1 MTASVINA
9 TVNGINATG
18 GNTAELELQVG
29 GTTAITINSA
39 GYWVLDNALPAA
51 SGGTGI
57 NSAGTA
63 GNVLTSNGTAW
74 VSQAAPS
81 TGGNASYDTLTAA
94 TGFFDLP
101 SGTTAQ
107 RPVSPAVGMI
117 RYNTTNIEYEV
128 YSGSAWVALTT
139 QTSGLYAVQYLVIAG
154 GGGGGDTHGGGGG
167 AGGYL
172 TGTSTLST
180 GASYSIVIGAGGA
193 SAASSSVPGSN
204 GVSST
209 FNSLAAIGGG
219 GGGSYPNVN
228 PTSGGSGGGLSIS
241 PGTVGSG
248 TSGQGNAGSAG
259 SNYVS
264 GPGPWSGGGGG
275 GAGAVGG
282 GVIVGGTGGNGGAGL
297 ASSIT
302 GTSVTRAGGGG
313 ANGQSTG
320 GTGGAGG
327 GGNGGSNTT
336 PGTAATVNT
345 GSGGGGS
352 GSPGGGPG
360 GAGGSGIVIISY
372 AGAQRGTGG
381 TVTTS
386 GGNTIH
392 TFTSSGTYTA

>member
-1 MTASVINA
+1 MGRARTLADLGSTGASVTPA
-9 TVNGINATG
+9 GVSDQT
-18 GNTAELELQVG
+18 
-29 GTTAITINSA
+29 NS
-39 GYWVLDNALPAA
+39 
-51 SGGTGI
+51 
-57 NSAGTA
+57 
-63 GNVLTSNGTAW
+63 
-74 VSQAAPS
+74 S
-81 TGGNASYDTLTAA
+81 TGY
-94 TGFFDLP
+94 FDLP
-101 SGTTAQ
+101 AGTTAQ
-107 RPVSPAVGMI
+107 RPGSPATGMI

-128 YSGSAWVALTT
+128 YNGSTWVALTT
-139 QTSGLYAVQYLVIAG
+139 QTAGVYAVQYLVIAG
-154 GGGGGDTHGGGGG
+154 GGGGGGDYGGGGG

-172 TGTSTLST
+172 TGTSNLTV

-193 SAASSSVPGSN
+193 AATAGLVPGTN
-204 GVSST
+204 GVNST
-209 FNSLAAIGGG
+209 FNSLASIGGG
-219 GGGSYPNVN
+219 GGGTYYNVN

-264 GPGPWSGGGGG
+264 GPGPWAGGGGG

-282 GVIVGGTGGNGGAGL
+282 GYVVSGTGGNGGAGL

-345 GSGGGGS
+345 GSGGGG
-352 GSPGGGPG
+352 GGATAAGLG

-372 AGAQRGTGG
+372 FGSQRATGG
-381 TVTTS
+381 TVTSS
-386 GGNTIH
+386 GGYTIH
-392 TFTSSGTYTA
+392 TFTSSGTFTA